1 MTIPAR
7 VLAAIVALAIVAPP
21 AQAAFP
27 GRNGAIGYGFT
38 SESGDSGPL
47 VQSAGMAAKRLGED
61 PRVLIRCERTEGVS
75 GDCTLRRYGS
85 LSYSPGGKRLVFDA
99 GEQLGVIGAGGAGLY
114 FLSAATADDSDPAFG
129 PGGKRIVFS
138 GLNDRGGTDLYV
150 RRVGGGEAR
159 MIVTDAREPA
169 WSSRN
174 EIAYVRDRKIYVARA
189 DGTHRRFVTSGE
201 SPDWSPDGRR
211 LLLVRPISTGRDGRM
226 FVVGSRGRGLRSVF
240 PRVRDAF
247 GPVWSP
253 DGRWIAFQR
262 FDMGILAKR
271 LGSRAPAQ
279 EVAVTQISGE
289 SGSVVSFDPAWRPLR

>member
-1 MTIPAR
+1 MTLLLR
-7 VLAAIVALAIVAPP
+7 VLAAIVALAVLSPA

-38 SESGDSGPL
+38 TESGGAGPL
-47 VQSAGMAAKRLGED
+47 VQSAGIAARRLGAD
-61 PRVLIRCERTEGVS
+61 PRVLVRCRRAEGEP

-85 LSYSPGGKRLVFDA
+85 LSYSPDGKRLVFDA
-99 GEQLGVIGAGGAGLY
+99 GEELGVIGANGAGLR
-114 FLSAATADDSDPAFG
+114 FLPAASADDSDPAFG
-129 PGGKRIVFS
+129 PGGRRIVFA

-150 RRVGGGEAR
+150 RRVVGGEAR
-159 MIVTDAREPA
+159 PIVRDASEPA

-174 EIAYVRDRKIYVARA
+174 EIAFVRDGKIYVARA
-189 DGTHRRFVTSGE
+189 DGSHRRFVTSGG

-211 LLLVRPISTGRDGRM
+211 LLLVRPISIGRDGRL
-226 FVVGSRGRGLRSVF
+226 FVVGSHGRGLRPVL
-240 PRVRDAF
+240 PRTRDAF

-262 FDMGILAKR
+262 FDTGILAKR

-289 SGSVVSFDPAWRPLR
+289 SGSVVAFDPSWRPLR